1 MALLNRLSA
10 PLAVL
15 AAALAILLCSP
26 LAAAASVPPLASST
40 PRVLIVL
47 LPGALL
53 GGAPQQSPFERIVAQ
68 RGLSIG
74 LSSATQ
80 GRYVARQALLDISQ
94 GTRVSLST
102 YRPELPPEL
111 VLVADKRGGYFQGW
125 MEVNR
130 RAANAP
136 AAVRPGLLAQSVPGG
151 AGYAGVDGGGVDD
164 AIVAADRAGRVARI
178 SLGSSATVAERA
190 QRLLAEKSLVVVSL
204 PHGRPGDQALAK
216 LTAGRP
222 PRELLIVM
230 RSPPQLRAAQ
240 LLPVGIAGL
249 GAPGTLTSSTT
260 RLDGVIAG
268 IDLLPTTLDWL
279 SLGVPGVV
287 SGQPIENLPG
297 RDPDALLA
305 LKARL
310 QVVGQRRFPALWA
323 LLGGCLILTL
333 SAMLIA
339 DRRGLRW
346 SMRSGALAVFWLPS
360 MLLLTAAIAPSL
372 TVEILIVVV
381 GSLLLGAVTD
391 RLVAWPRAPAL
402 PAAVAV
408 SAYLLDLAFGSPLI
422 IRSLLGPNP
431 LFGSRF
437 YGIGNELESLLLALA
452 LIGLAALWYG
462 RGRSRQAAAVF
473 AGVGL
478 VLAAA
483 LGSARLGADVG
494 GVMTVAA
501 GFGVAT
507 VLMLTGRLTARTIAL
522 LLLAPLIA
530 LLLLAALDLLTGGD
544 SHFTRTVLRA
554 DGPGEWWE
562 IFARRFELA
571 GRGLIRGLMPVA
583 TLIAALTVALGIVR
597 RERVLAPV
605 DGDASWRAGLAGAVA
620 VGVFGALFNDSGP
633 MLLLFATFIALCGV
647 IYLRGDARLAE
658 PAPR

>member
-26 LAAAASVPPLASST
+26 LAAQASAAPLASSA

-47 LPGALL
+47 LPGALP

-68 RGLSIG
+68 QGLSIG

-151 AGYAGVDGGGVDD
+151 AGYAGVGGGGVDD

-190 QRLLAEKSLVVVSL
+190 QNLLAEKSLVVVSL
-204 PHGRPGDQALAK
+204 PRGRPGDQALAK

-260 RLDGVIAG
+260 RLDGMIAG

-310 QVVGQRRFPALWA
+310 QVVGERRFPALWA
-323 LLGGCLILTL
+323 LLGGWLILTL
-333 SAMLIA
+333 SATLIA

-360 MLLLTAAIAPSL
+360 MLLLTAAIAPSM

-381 GSLLLGAVTD
+381 GALLLGAVTD
-391 RLVAWPRAPAL
+391 RLIAWPRAPAL

-408 SAYLLDLAFGSPLI
+408 SAYLVDLVFGSPLI

-483 LGSARLGADVG
+483 IGSARLGADVG

-507 VLMLTGRLTARTIAL
+507 VLMLAGRLTARTIAL

-605 DGDASWRAGLAGAVA
+605 NGDAGWRAGLAGAVA

-633 MLLLFATFIALCGV
+633 MLLLFATFVALCGV
-647 IYLRGDARLAE
+647 IYLRGDARLAD

>member
-26 LAAAASVPPLASST
+26 LAAAASAPPLASST

-47 LPGALL
+47 LSGALL

-68 RGLSIG
+68 QGLSIG

-151 AGYAGVDGGGVDD
+151 AGYAGVGGVGVDD

-178 SLGSSATVAERA
+178 SLGGSATVAERA

-204 PHGRPGDQALAK
+204 PRGRPGDQALAK

-222 PRELLIVM
+222 ARELLIVM

-310 QVVGQRRFPALWA
+310 QVVGQRRFLALWA

-507 VLMLTGRLTARTIAL
+507 VLMLAGRLTARTIAL

-554 DGPGEWWE
+554 DGSGAWWE

-583 TLIAALTVALGIVR
+583 TLIAALIVALGIVR

-605 DGDASWRAGLAGAVA
+605 DGDAAWRAGLAGAVA

-647 IYLRGDARLAE
+647 IYLRGDARLAD

>member
-26 LAAAASVPPLASST
+26 LAAAASAPPLASST

-68 RGLSIG
+68 QGLSIG

-151 AGYAGVDGGGVDD
+151 AGYAGVGGVGVDD

-178 SLGSSATVAERA
+178 SLGGSATVAERA

-204 PHGRPGDQALAK
+204 PRGRPGDQALAK

-222 PRELLIVM
+222 ARELLIVM

-310 QVVGQRRFPALWA
+310 QVVGQRRFLALWA

-507 VLMLTGRLTARTIAL
+507 VLMLAGRLTARTIAL

-554 DGPGEWWE
+554 DGSGAWWE

-583 TLIAALTVALGIVR
+583 TLIAALIVALGIVR

-605 DGDASWRAGLAGAVA
+605 DGDAAWRAGLAGAVA

-647 IYLRGDARLAE
+647 IYLRGDARLAD